1 MATHSDSLFLEIT
14 GQIKNRFY
22 MGTSGKIGIK
32 MALGKVILFKYK
44 I

>member
-22 MGTSGKIGIK
+22 MGTSGKIGIDG
-32 MALGKVILFKYK
+32 LREGDSL
-44 I
+44 